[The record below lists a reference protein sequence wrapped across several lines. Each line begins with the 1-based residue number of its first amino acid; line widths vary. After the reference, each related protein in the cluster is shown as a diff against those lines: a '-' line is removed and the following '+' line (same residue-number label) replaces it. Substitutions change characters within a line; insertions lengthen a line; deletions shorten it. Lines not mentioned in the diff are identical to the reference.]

1 MDRRAGY
8 VARIPRLLAFALV
21 GVLLLQGCDR
31 SGPRVLDPAMPP
43 PGQGPFTGT
52 VADWPLWFIWHNFG
66 SHCFDVQECR
76 IIYAGRAHGV
86 DKPKGS
92 LESLGRPI
100 EHVLSAGRGPIQ
112 NFPPPAAVTW
122 ISKDGTPLEASV
134 DIAEIFADRRVR
146 HTVARDDILEK
157 SYIPRPGIILV
168 VDDRTV
174 SVYMRTWIPLKG
186 PQRPGYPSPHQV
198 GVVQAYSQT
207 Y

>member
-52 VADWPLWFIWHNFG
+52 VADWPLWFIWHQFG
-66 SHCFDVQECR
+66 LDCFNVLQCEAV
-76 IIYAGRAHGV
+76 YGGRRHWRY
-86 DKPKGS
+86 KPQPS
-92 LESLGRPI
+92 MESFGRPI
-100 EHVLSAGRGPIQ
+100 ENLLRASHGPYQ
-112 NFPPPAAVTW
+112 NFPPPARVSW
-122 ISKDGTPLEASV
+122 ISRDGSSLEASV
-134 DIAEIFADRRVR
+134 DMAEIFADRRVR
-146 HTVARDDILEK
+146 HTVAREDILEK
-157 SYIPRPGIILV
+157 SYIPRPEIILV
-168 VDDRTV
+168 IDDRTV